1 MSAPVARFAMPTPHP
16 LVRVLLTL
24 GGGTPASVELT
35 DRSLSVS
42 LGWTWRCVVPRSSVV
57 AARPDPRRTVSIGA
71 HGWQGSWLVNT
82 STRGLVVLEIA
93 PAAHARCLGARVPLR
108 ELRVSLADPEA
119 FLSALGAPRRT

>member
-1 MSAPVARFAMPTPHP
+1 MSGPVTRFAMPTPHP

-24 GGGTPASVELT
+24 AGGAPASVELSE
-35 DRSLSVS
+35 RSLTVS

-57 AARPDPRRTVSIGA
+57 AARPDPRRTLSIGA

-82 STRGLVVLEIA
+82 STRGLVVLELDP
-93 PAAHARCLGARVPLR
+93 PADARCLGARVRLR

-119 FLSALGAPRRT
+119 FLTALGAPSGT